1 MPKDQAASM
10 PILESEVGF
19 AGRIWNVKREKFD
32 FNGEPLVREYVDHP
46 GAVAIVALN
55 ERMEVLLIKQYRH
68 PVGAYLWEIPAG
80 LKDVEGESE
89 LDAAQRELFE
99 ETGWVATAWEDLTS
113 FYTTPGG
120 NSEEITIYLARE
132 LSYLGHKLEL
142 EGEEKDLEVAWVPL
156 QDAVESVLKSD
167 MKSPSAVVGILALG
181 LWVAS
186 GALR

>member
-1 MPKDQAASM
+1 MPKDEYLPHAVLS
-10 PILESEVGF
+10 SEIGF
-19 AGRIWNVKREKFD
+19 EGRIWNVKRDVVD
-32 FNGEPLVREYVDHP
+32 FNGEQLVREYVDHP
-46 GAVAIVALN
+46 GAVAIIALN

-80 LKDVEGESE
+80 LKDVPGESA

-99 ETGWVATAWEDLTS
+99 ESGWVATSWEDLTS

-120 NSEEITIYLARE
+120 NNEEITIYLARD
-132 LSYLGHKLEL
+132 LSYRGHKLPL
-142 EGEEKDLEVAWVPL
+142 EGEEKELEVAWVPL
-156 QDAVESVLKSD
+156 QNAVESVLKGE
-167 MKSPSAVVGILALG
+167 MKSPTAVVATLALG

>member
-1 MPKDQAASM
+1 MLKDEYVAKPVVS
-10 PILESEVGF
+10 SEIGF
-19 AGRIWNVKREKFD
+19 EGRIWNVKRD
-32 FNGEPLVREYVDHP
+32 VVDYNGEQLVREYVDHP
-46 GAVAIVALN
+46 GAVAIMALN

-80 LKDVEGESE
+80 LKDVDGESE

-99 ETGWVATAWEDLTS
+99 ETGWVATSWDDLTS

-120 NSEEITIYLARE
+120 NTEEISVYLARD
-132 LSYLGHKLEL
+132 LTYRGHKLEL

-156 QDAVESVLKSD
+156 QDAVEAVLKGN
-167 MKSPSAVVGILALG
+167 MKSPSAVVGTLALG